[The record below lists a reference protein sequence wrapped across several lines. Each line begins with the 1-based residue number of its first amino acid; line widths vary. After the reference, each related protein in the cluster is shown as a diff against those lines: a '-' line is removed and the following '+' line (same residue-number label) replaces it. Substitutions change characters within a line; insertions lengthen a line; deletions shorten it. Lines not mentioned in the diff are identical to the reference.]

1 MDRKQQAFCKP
12 NIAKNQELN
21 PGRTCQESVQC
32 KSKLCI
38 EGVCKGLDK
47 GEQCHG
53 HEDCHVGMYCQ
64 LSDEAPFMTSC
75 VPFLNETATCTEDF
89 QCPND
94 RFCWYKTPEDKAADS
109 RSCLKMY
116 SIASDENVTFG
127 WEQVGEAPT
136 LSDYE

>member
-38 EGVCKGLDK
+38 EGVCQGLAE

-64 LSDEAPFMTSC
+64 LSE
-75 VPFLNETATCTEDF
+75 E
-89 QCPND
+89 
-94 RFCWYKTPEDKAADS
+94 
-109 RSCLKMY
+109 
-116 SIASDENVTFG
+116 
-127 WEQVGEAPT
+127 
-136 LSDYE
+136 